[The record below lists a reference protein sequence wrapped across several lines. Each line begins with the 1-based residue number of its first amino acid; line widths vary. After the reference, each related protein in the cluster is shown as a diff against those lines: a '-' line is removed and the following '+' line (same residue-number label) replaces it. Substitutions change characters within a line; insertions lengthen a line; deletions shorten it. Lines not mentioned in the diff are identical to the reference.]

1 MCSVTVAGEL
11 PRYDAAAGPC
21 YLEADTQAEQ
31 GTRVT
36 IAPIIFTMAQCCL
49 SYCMLSCNVAGCDV
63 ATVLQ
68 LPLYSS
74 CLRQTPLQSEKN
86 VTAPLQLIRDTI
98 KESMTAACCVGTSL
112 CVMLLVMTGA

>member
-36 IAPIIFTMAQCCL
+36 IAPIIFTMAQ
-49 SYCMLSCNVAGCDV
+49 
-63 ATVLQ
+63 
-68 LPLYSS
+68 
-74 CLRQTPLQSEKN
+74 
-86 VTAPLQLIRDTI
+86 
-98 KESMTAACCVGTSL
+98 
-112 CVMLLVMTGA
+112 